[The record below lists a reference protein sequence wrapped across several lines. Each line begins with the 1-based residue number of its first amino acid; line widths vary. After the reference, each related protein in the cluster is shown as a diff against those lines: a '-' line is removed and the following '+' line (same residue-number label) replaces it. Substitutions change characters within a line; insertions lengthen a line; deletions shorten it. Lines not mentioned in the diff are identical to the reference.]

1 MNNKLM
7 YQAKRFM
14 KKNSSTILT
23 CVGAAGTVATAIM
36 AVKATPKALA
46 LLEVAKEEKGEEL
59 TKWEVVKAAGPVYI
73 PAVVTGAATVAAIF
87 GANTLNK
94 RQQASLM
101 SAYALLDK
109 SYKEYK
115 GKVEDL
121 YGKEVDAHVEKEIAK
136 DKFEENPVEVTD
148 ENNKLFYDTFSRRY
162 FESTIDKVQRAEYN
176 LNRNIVQRDYAYVNE
191 FYEDLGMEPID
202 GGWDLGWSRGSNL
215 DTAWQEWMDFN
226 HEKVELDDGLECI
239 IVSFYIEPVM
249 DFYDYV

>member
-1 MNNKLM
+1 MNKKLM

-59 TKWEVVKAAGPVYI
+59 TKWEVVKTAGPAYI
-73 PAVVTGAATVAAIF
+73 PAVVTGAATIAAIF
-87 GANTLNK
+87 GANSLNK

-101 SAYALLDK
+101 SAYALLDN

-121 YGKEVDAHVEKEIAK
+121 YGEEVDSHIEKEIAK
-136 DKFEENPVEVTD
+136 DKFEGTD
-148 ENNKLFYDTFSRRY
+148 LELDKDKRLFYDTFSRRY
-162 FESTIDKVQRAEYN
+162 FESAIEDLQRAEYN

-191 FYEDLGMEPID
+191 FYVDLDMEPID

-215 DTAWQEWMDFN
+215 DHAWQEWMDFK
-226 HEKVELDDGLECI
+226 HETVELEDGLECI
-239 IVSFYIEPVM
+239 LVSFYIEPVM

>member
-1 MNNKLM
+1 MNKKWM

-59 TKWEVVKAAGPVYI
+59 TKWEVVKTAGPAYI

-101 SAYALLDK
+101 SAYALLDN

-115 GKVEDL
+115 DKVEDL
-121 YGKEVDAHVEKEIAK
+121 YGKEVDTHVEKEIAK
-136 DKFEENPVEVTD
+136 DKFEENPVEVKD
-148 ENNKLFYDTFSRRY
+148 EANQLFYDTFSRRY
-162 FESTIDKVQRAEYN
+162 FESTIENVQRAEYN
-176 LNRNIVQRDYAYVNE
+176 LNRNIIQRDYAYVNE
-191 FYEDLGMEPID
+191 FYEELGMEPID

-215 DTAWQEWMDFN
+215 DCAWQEWMDFN